1 MKGREKRRRSS
12 KFQAKVLWGILVPVV
27 VFCLI
32 TNVIISVILGYQ
44 LMQKKETIE
53 KEYLSVLDS
62 KWKI

>member
-1 MKGREKRRRSS
+1 M
-12 KFQAKVLWGILVPVV
+12 
-27 VFCLI
+27 I

-62 KWKI
+62 QMEDMKEALDVLALRAESSFSVKLNICTI